1 MDFNHPATFSVTF
14 DTTSAS
20 GTLACVDIPTIV
32 DAILEGD
39 HNFSILL
46 SSSNL
51 EDNVQLSTN
60 SVTAVIEDNNSRFL
74 VVSDMWLPA

>member
-1 MDFNHPATFSVTF
+1 MDFNHPAPFSVTF

-32 DAILEGD
+32 DTILEGD
-39 HNFSILL
+39 HDFSLSL

-51 EDNVQLSTN
+51 EDNVQLSSD
-60 SVTAVIEDNNSRFL
+60 SVTAVIEDNNSKFL
-74 VVSDMWLPA
+74 L